1 MTNMP
6 VLDKGSGVRNILS
19 GKGTKPA
26 ESSKGG
32 LFDTVLRQT
41 TEAGKQ
47 EAASGQKAE
56 NVKTL
61 EAKPKT
67 QEPMQQDS
75 VNENGK
81 IEESAGTQETQG
93 QEETTET
100 TEITE
105 ITETK
110 EVLEETKDVPEEVQD
125 VTDSAEVLEKA
136 GGEMVAALAAQ
147 MGITQET
154 VREAMDELNMTDV
167 SLLEPKNVKKLMVH
181 LTEGADDMSLL
192 TDENLYA
199 SVAEALDTLDGIVSK
214 VQDETGMT
222 LQEFE
227 AAVLNAEKQFLEKEI
242 SEKQPVKE
250 QLAESQSPVIENQP
264 ADVKEPET
272 AGKTQGASK
281 EAQEVSTETQKAS
294 TEAQGASI
302 KAQEAPTE
310 VQKALTENSQ
320 EIEKDNT
327 VKLNSTKPELSEN
340 ARTETVV
347 PKETFK
353 QESHEKGSESPFM
366 QNGYQTQNLERQVEV
381 LRAAETELTYS
392 TVDTQEIM
400 DQILDQMKISVKPEM
415 TSVEM
420 QLHPASLGNLHI
432 HITNREGAVA
442 AQFIAQNESVKAA
455 LESQVMELKANL
467 EQQGIKVEAVEVTIA
482 QYSLDRNPEGSETA
496 SGESKRQKKG
506 GRNLNLDE
514 LDLEDEELTEEER
527 LTAEV
532 MRQTGS
538 TINYTA

>member
-6 VLDKGSGVRNILS
+6 VLDKSSGVQNILS
-19 GKGTKPA
+19 VKGTKST
-26 ESSKGG
+26 ESSKSSS
-32 LFDTVLRQT
+32 FDTVLKQT

-56 NVKTL
+56 NVKTS
-61 EAKPKT
+61 ETKQKT
-67 QEPMQQDS
+67 QEPAPQDS

-81 IEESAGTQETQG
+81 IGESAETKETQG

-100 TEITE
+100 TEV
-105 ITETK
+105 K
-110 EVLEETKDVPEEVQD
+110 EVLEETKDVSEEVQD
-125 VTDSAEVLEKA
+125 ITNSAEVLEKA

-192 TDENLYA
+192 MDENLYA
-199 SVAEALDTLDGIVSK
+199 SVAEALDTLEGIVK
-214 VQDETGMT
+214 EVQEETDMT
-222 LQEFE
+222 PQEFQ
-227 AAVLNAEKQFLEKEI
+227 AAVQNAEKQLLEKAI
-242 SEKQPVKE
+242 SENQPVKE
-250 QLAESQSPVIENQP
+250 QLSESQSPVMENQP
-264 ADVKEPET
+264 IFGKEPEI
-272 AGKTQGASK
+272 A
-281 EAQEVSTETQKAS
+281 VETQAAS
-294 TEAQGASI
+294 TEAEEAPMEV
-302 KAQEAPTE
+302 QEAS
-310 VQKALTENSQ
+310 TENSQ

-327 VKLNSTKPELSEN
+327 VKLNSTKPELTEN

-347 PKETFK
+347 PKEMLK
-353 QESHEKGSESPFM
+353 QERHEKGGENPFM
-366 QNGYQTQNLERQVEV
+366 QNGYQAQNLERQVEV

-392 TVDTQEIM
+392 MVDTQEIM
-400 DQILDQMKISVKPEM
+400 DQILDQMKVSIKPEM

-432 HITNREGAVA
+432 QITNREGAVT

-455 LESQVMELKANL
+455 LESQVMELRENL

-482 QYSLDRNPEGSETA
+482 QYSLDRNPDGNETA
-496 SGESKRQKKG
+496 SEQSKRQKKG
-506 GRNLNLDE
+506 GRNLNLGE
-514 LDLEDEELTEEER
+514 LNLEDEELTEEER

-532 MRQTGS
+532 MQQTGS